1 MTKEDKSPERDI
13 GGVDPGLARHG
24 HLSYVEI
31 PAIDVEQSAVFY
43 ESVFGWSI
51 SRRDAEN
58 CSFDDRSGTLIGR
71 WTTGRAVSREPGIL
85 PYIYVDHIDEVVRR
99 VVTQGGQ
106 IVKPVDPEGN
116 LWVATFRDP
125 TGNLMGIWQVGPR

>member
-1 MTKEDKSPERDI
+1 
-13 GGVDPGLARHG
+13 
-24 HLSYVEI
+24 
-31 PAIDVEQSAVFY
+31 
-43 ESVFGWSI
+43 
-51 SRRDAEN
+51 
-58 CSFDDRSGTLIGR
+58 
-71 WTTGRAVSREPGIL
+71 VSREPGIL